1 MRADSRLWAMLAASA
16 AALLWVVPF
25 AWMAVASLRPGVP
38 PDIASLAPS
47 GPFGLGNFA
56 EAWKSGSF
64 PLWYLN
70 TFLMCGGILGVQ
82 LVTISMAGYAFAR
95 LAFPGRDL
103 IFSLFLLQ
111 LLLIPPLLI
120 VPNLQ
125 TLVSLHLY
133 DTLPGIMAPYFAS
146 AFGVFLMRQTFRS
159 IPRDFEEAAMLD
171 GAGVAILIRR
181 VLLPLARPGLIAF
194 AIVSV
199 TAHWNEFLWPL
210 MAVSSPKNQV
220 LTVGLST
227 FASGAEAGSDWG
239 VVAAGTFFVAVPL
252 LILFLVFQRRFISSF
267 VSSGIK

>member
-1 MRADSRLWAMLAASA
+1 MRADGKLWGLVAASA
-16 AALLWVVPF
+16 AALLWAVPF
-25 AWMAVASLRPGVP
+25 AWMAVATLRPGVP
-38 PDIASLAPS
+38 PDIASLTPS
-47 GPFGLGNFA
+47 GPFGFGNFV

-70 TFLMCGGILGVQ
+70 TFLMCGGILAVQ

-95 LAFPGRDL
+95 LDFPGRD
-103 IFSLFLLQ
+103 IVFSLFLLQ

-125 TLVSLHLY
+125 TLVSLRLY

-171 GAGVAILIRR
+171 GAGVAVLIRQ
-181 VLLPLARPGLIAF
+181 VLLPLARPGLAAF
-194 AIVSV
+194 AIVSL

-210 MAVSSPKNQV
+210 MAVSSPSSQV
-220 LTVGLST
+220 LTVGLAS
-227 FASGAEAGSDWG
+227 FASGAEAGSAWG
-239 VVAAGTFFVAVPL
+239 VVAAGTFLVAGPL
-252 LILFLVFQRRFISSF
+252 LVMFFIFQRRFVSSF
-267 VSSGIK
+267 LFSGIK